1 MSNERLIEI
10 QARLKTIKEEIQD
23 RIRGLQEESKQLNK
37 ELDTFRTKCPTCR
50 CWLLP
55 EEKCGCCWEA
65 ELYRDF
71 LDDREDRIGI
81 PIVRKPR
88 KPLPKKTST

>member
-1 MSNERLIEI
+1 MMSKEHITEI
-10 QARLKTIKEEIQD
+10 QGRLKAIKVEIQD
-23 RIRGLQEESKQLNK
+23 RIKGLQEESKQLNK

-55 EEKCGCCWEA
+55 EEECECCGEA

-71 LDDREDRIGI
+71 LDDRDDRIGA
-81 PIVRKPR
+81 PIVRGA
-88 KPLPKKTST
+88 LPKKPT